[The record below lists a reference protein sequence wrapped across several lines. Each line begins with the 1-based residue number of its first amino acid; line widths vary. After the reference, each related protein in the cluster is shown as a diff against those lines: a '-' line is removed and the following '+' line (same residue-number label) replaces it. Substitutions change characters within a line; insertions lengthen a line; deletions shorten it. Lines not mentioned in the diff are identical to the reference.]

1 MLKINTTCKWHNP
14 PLSKQLPLRIG
25 TKGDSPNDKEEV
37 LQQSTIQENRP
48 TSSLQSLGDVI
59 GNAGETL
66 GIVQLSE
73 SIARNSKQLMNETEE
88 ESFEIEIMRLLKHCK
103 PMMIIMKRRKRRRR
117 IYQKQFM
124 KCAFCQK
131 MNIQKLNNAERIQ
144 LNYMKLRI

>member
-1 MLKINTTCKWHNP
+1 M
-14 PLSKQLPLRIG
+14 
-25 TKGDSPNDKEEV
+25 
-37 LQQSTIQENRP
+37 
-48 TSSLQSLGDVI
+48 I

-66 GIVQLSE
+66 GMLQLSE
-73 SIARNSKQLMNETEE
+73 SLASNSKQLMNETEE
-88 ESFEIEIMRLLKHCK
+88 ESFEKEIMRLLKHCK

-144 LNYMKLRI
+144 LYYIKIRI